1 MFSKNFHRQFRVG
14 KQTAGILLR
23 KGIANVWLDFS
34 IGSKRFIYI
43 KITIML
49 LLLSIVMKQLHL
61 SKFYKLQL
69 FALTREYLVNLSIL
83 MIFLSIEVERFD
95 KKKIAN

>member
-1 MFSKNFHRQFRVG
+1 
-14 KQTAGILLR
+14 
-23 KGIANVWLDFS
+23 
-34 IGSKRFIYI
+34 
-43 KITIML
+43 ML

-95 KKKIAN
+95 EKKKNSKLIQQFGEQRQELSKSNACMYRKEERFRYHSSS